1 MAVQCLAPGGR
12 YLSLGEAAGGAMTIE
27 SGWLRHGGLTLT
39 GFSGTSVTPEQGI
52 EAYGDIALL
61 AVSGRFDVPIR
72 TFPAAEIGEAWA
84 AQAQSPGAKVV
95 VTF

>member
-1 MAVQCLAPGGR
+1 VQCLAPGGR
-12 YLSLGEAAGGAMTIE
+12 YLNLGELAGGAVTFE

-39 GFSGTSVTPEQGI
+39 GFSGTLVTPGQG
-52 EAYGDIALL
+52 A
-61 AVSGRFDVPIR
+61 
-72 TFPAAEIGEAWA
+72 EAWA